1 MLARVPARLLQA
13 GAVQFLRIFAR
24 GRMIVT
30 DKGRV
35 WGTSWQQSV
44 VCQRSA
50 SCQLI
55 PRLAGLNQVHPNM
68 QLPVCMLTPLNS
80 EIGIEVA
87 DRIVNPGGNIWL
99 TFSVCLQ
106 ISNVVST
113 QPSLRHHRMGARL
126 QH

>member
-1 MLARVPARLLQA
+1 M
-13 GAVQFLRIFAR
+13 
-24 GRMIVT
+24 
-30 DKGRV
+30 

-126 QH
+126 QHLTQRHCG